1 MEMAMT
7 ASIRSGRAAA
17 TNIDRMME
25 ILGID
30 PGYSTAPMFDLAF
43 SCALRTCGSCNAH
56 ETCTDWL
63 AHAPDA
69 LIGPPEFCPSA
80 ELLWELLC
88 SPGIGHR
95 THSVH

>member
-7 ASIRSGRAAA
+7 ASIRPGYALA
-17 TNIDRMME
+17 TNMDRMME

-30 PGYSTAPMFDLAF
+30 VGYSAAPRFGLA
-43 SCALRTCGSCNAH
+43 SCALRTCRSCNAQ

-63 AHAPDA
+63 ANAPDA
-69 LIGPPEFCPSA
+69 LIGPPEFCPNV

-88 SPGIGHR
+88 SSGIGCR

>member
-1 MEMAMT
+1 MT
-7 ASIRSGRAAA
+7 ASIRPGYGPA

-30 PGYSTAPMFDLAF
+30 IGYGAARRFGLAY

-56 ETCTDWL
+56 ETCADWL
-63 AHAPDA
+63 ANASDA
-69 LIGPPEFCPSA
+69 LIGPPDFCPNV

-88 SPGIGHR
+88 RPGIACR